1 MHPWLSR
8 LTAFVV
14 SALLVL
20 GTAPS
25 VRAQSEQGSAFVPY
39 DFEILESVEADPS
52 SDASFLPS
60 KGTVSTT
67 RDNTTKHLMLV
78 TVRITNNN
86 DLGAQAE
93 GRKFEATEFTL
104 EAVGGGVYRPHPY
117 SRATTRVRAKP
128 GESVQMTLGFY
139 IPAGRYVMVFRDPD
153 YDGKIVEAEIGPTI
167 QIDDDGPAAILW
179 GLGNFILAG
188 ALVAL
193 PVAASLLRTNNLFK

>member
-1 MHPWLSR
+1 LSR

-14 SALLVL
+14 SALLLL

-25 VRAQSEQGSAFVPY
+25 VRAQSERGSAFVPY

-52 SDASFLPS
+52 SEASFLPS

-86 DLGAQAE
+86 DLGSQAE

-104 EAVGGGVYRPHPY
+104 EVAGGGVYRPHPY
-117 SRATTRVRAKP
+117 SRATTRVWAKI

-167 QIDDDGPAAILW
+167 QIDDDRPAAILW

-188 ALVAL
+188 ALFAL
-193 PVAASLLRTNNLFK
+193 PVAASLLRTNSLFK